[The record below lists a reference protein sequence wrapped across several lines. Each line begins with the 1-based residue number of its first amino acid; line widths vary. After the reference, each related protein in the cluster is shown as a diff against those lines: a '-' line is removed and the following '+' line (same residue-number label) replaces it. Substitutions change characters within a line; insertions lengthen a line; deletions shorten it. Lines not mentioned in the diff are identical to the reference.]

1 MIRIDKLMVF
11 TWWDDICRD
20 IINSKIYL
28 PRWQNSLVPAQY
40 WHNPL
45 DQATYAS
52 KSQFLADINL
62 EPPNSNPTYSA
73 NLQRLEKL
81 VLVKYEY
88 VSIVTGNFRSICKLF
103 ALFGF
108 ALSNQINSICNTSL
122 LRERLL
128 LFLSICLPN

>member
-1 MIRIDKLMVF
+1 MIRIDKLLTVF
-11 TWWDDICRD
+11 TWWDHICRD
-20 IINSKIYL
+20 IINSKVYL
-28 PRWQNSLVPAQY
+28 PKWQNNLVPAQY

-88 VSIVTGNFRSICKLF
+88 VRMDPLYAGRLVFTITEVT
-103 ALFGF
+103 
-108 ALSNQINSICNTSL
+108 TSY
-122 LRERLL
+122 
-128 LFLSICLPN
+128 

>member
-88 VSIVTGNFRSICKLF
+88 VRMDPLYAGRLVFTITEVTTFY
-103 ALFGF
+103 
-108 ALSNQINSICNTSL
+108 
-122 LRERLL
+122 
-128 LFLSICLPN
+128 

>member
-1 MIRIDKLMVF
+1 MVF

-20 IINSKIYL
+20 IINSKVYL
-28 PRWQNSLVPAQY
+28 PKWQNNLVPAQY

-81 VLVKYEY
+81 VA
-88 VSIVTGNFRSICKLF
+88 RSF
-103 ALFGF
+103 YNHGGH
-108 ALSNQINSICNTSL
+108 N
-122 LRERLL
+122 LL
-128 LFLSICLPN
+128 LETY